1 MRSISDYFAYQ
12 DFSANTVL
20 VKATVL
26 LLGVIAPHIVV
37 RV

>member
-12 DFSANTVL
+12 DWVSANTVL

-26 LLGVIAPHIVV
+26 LLEVIAPAL
-37 RV
+37 